1 MINEEFKFS
10 SILFMIKM
18 CCFCG
23 GHQKTHFVLALTL
36 SVILFCLGLA
46 LSVLGEASH
55 RLEMCQVEPSL
66 NLWMMTAGKD
76 VNQLV
81 QLIESF

>member
-1 MINEEFKFS
+1 
-10 SILFMIKM
+10 M